1 MTTAAQ
7 PQTKKARTSY
17 RALPDFF
24 FADARPSPAKAP
36 QWIAY
41 NHVLAAELQL
51 PTVLA
56 ASSNVPT
63 PTAEA
68 LEVFSGNAVPE
79 WSQPFSQAYAGH
91 QFGHFNPQLGD
102 GRAIML
108 CEVLNQAG
116 ELQDVQLKGAGR
128 TTFSRSG
135 DGRSPIGPVL
145 REYLVSETMHQ
156 LGVPTTR
163 ALAAVATGN
172 WVYREKAEPGAILT
186 RVASSHIRVGTF
198 QFAAVHGGTER
209 VKQLADYVIQR
220 HYPELAAAENPYL
233 ELIATVLQR
242 QANLVAHWMSLGF
255 IHGVMNTDNTSVYG
269 ETIDYGPCAFMDHYA
284 AAQVYSFIDKRGRYS
299 YVNQPIIAQWNV
311 TRFAESLAEL
321 IRLPTEADE
330 ALLARLSVVL
340 DSFQPT
346 YQQLWLTKFAQKIG
360 IHAPLASDRLLIED
374 LLELFET
381 HSIDFTLGFRLL
393 AHELSPNE
401 HTQTTTNLFSQPE
414 LFSAWKSR
422 WLKRVDH
429 RSKALIERVNP
440 AIIPRNHFIAKAIN
454 EASSSGNLAMFQ
466 ALLTQLQTPFDSVHL
481 TTELAQPP
489 AAAEQIANTFC
500 GT

>member
-7 PQTKKARTSY
+7 AQVTKAHTSY

-24 FADARPSPAKAP
+24 FADALPSPAKAP

-51 PTVLA
+51 PAVLA
-56 ASSNVPT
+56 VPT
-63 PTAEA
+63 NEFMPTAEA
-68 LEVFSGNAVPE
+68 LEILSGNSVPE

-108 CEVLNQAG
+108 AEVLNQTG
-116 ELQDVQLKGAGR
+116 ELQDIQLKGAGH
-128 TTFSRSG
+128 TPFSRRG

-156 LGVPTTR
+156 FGVPTTR

-172 WVYREKAEPGAILT
+172 WVYREQAQPGAILT

-198 QFAAVHGGTER
+198 QFATVHGGIER

-220 HYPELAAAENPYL
+220 HYPELTSAENPYL
-233 ELIATVLQR
+233 GLIATVLQR
-242 QANLVAHWMSLGF
+242 QASLVAHWMSLGF
-255 IHGVMNTDNTSVYG
+255 IHGVMNTDNTSIYG
-269 ETIDYGPCAFMDHYA
+269 ETIDYGPCAFMDHYSS
-284 AAQVYSFIDKRGRYS
+284 AQVYSFIDKRSRYS
-299 YVNQPIIAQWNV
+299 YANQPIIAQWNV

-321 IRLPTEADE
+321 IRLPKETDE
-330 ALLARLSVVL
+330 ALLARLAVVL
-340 DSFQPT
+340 DTFQPI

-360 IHAPLASDRLLIED
+360 IQTPLPSDRLLIEE
-374 LLELFET
+374 LLELFEA
-381 HSIDFTLGFRLL
+381 HEIDFTLGFRLL

-401 HTQTTTNLFSQPE
+401 HTQTTTRLFNQPE
-414 LFSAWKSR
+414 LFLAWKSR
-422 WLKRVDH
+422 WLKRVDNQ
-429 RSKALIERVNP
+429 SKTLIEQVNP

-454 EASSSGNLAMFQ
+454 EASSGNLALFQ

-489 AAAEQIANTFC
+489 AATEKITNTFC